1 MTQSMVQSTSP
12 SFVTSTVE
20 SSGLSTGPST
30 DPSGSLGLSPL
41 PEQRVASRAERRERR
56 ANISATLLERAS
68 ATGDESERQRLLD
81 EVVHLNMEVA
91 ESVST
96 RYRRRGVPD
105 DDLTQVAY
113 VGLVKAVRGFDP
125 AYERDFL
132 VYAVPTIRGEVRKY
146 FRDRAWVIRP
156 PRRLQELQSRLAVA
170 TEQLQQE
177 LGRSPR
183 PAEVAAH
190 LEEDIED
197 VIEALSANG
206 CFTPTSLDRPL
217 GDDGGFT
224 LGDLV
229 AGEDADVGAVD
240 ARQML
245 APAMDG
251 LCERDRRILY
261 LRFFAQKTQS
271 EIATEIGVTQ
281 MQVSRLL
288 SRILADLRG
297 AIGG

>member
-1 MTQSMVQSTSP
+1 MTATCQFTA
-12 SFVTSTVE
+12 
-20 SSGLSTGPST
+20 
-30 DPSGSLGLSPL
+30 PSGSSCLDAF
-41 PEQRVASRAERRERR
+41 PEQRNPSRAERREQR
-56 ANISATLLERAS
+56 AAASARLLEQAS
-68 ATGDESERQRLLD
+68 STTDEEERQQLRD
-81 EVVHLNMEVA
+81 EVVRLNMEVA
-91 ESVST
+91 QSVST

-113 VGLVKAVRGFDP
+113 MGLVKAVRGFDP
-125 AYERDFL
+125 SFDRDFL

-146 FRDRAWVIRP
+146 FRDRAWAIRP
-156 PRRLQELQSRLAVA
+156 PRRLQELQSRLSVA
-170 TEQLQQE
+170 GERLSQE

-183 PAEVAAH
+183 PSEVADV
-190 LEEDIED
+190 LGEDLED

-229 AGEDADVGAVD
+229 AGEDAAVGAVD

-245 APAMDG
+245 APAMEG

-261 LRFFAQKTQS
+261 LRFFVQQTQS
-271 EIATEIGVTQ
+271 EIAADIGVTQ

-288 SRILADLRG
+288 SRILSDLRE
-297 AIGG
+297 AIGD

>member
-1 MTQSMVQSTSP
+1 MTTTTEP
-12 SFVTSTVE
+12 
-20 SSGLSTGPST
+20 P
-30 DPSGSLGLSPL
+30 PSGHTATNAI
-41 PEQRVASRAERRERR
+41 PEQRAANRAERREQR
-56 ANISATLLERAS
+56 ATISARLLLRAS
-68 ATGDESERQRLLD
+68 TTTDETERQQLLD

-91 ESVST
+91 QSVST

-113 VGLVKAVRGFDP
+113 LGLVKAVRGFDP
-125 AYERDFL
+125 SFERDFL

-146 FRDRAWVIRP
+146 FRDRAWAIRP
-156 PRRLQELQSRLAVA
+156 PRRLQELQSRLSTA
-170 TEQLQQE
+170 TEQLSQD

-183 PAEVAAH
+183 PSEVADR
-190 LEEDIED
+190 LDEDIED

-217 GDDGGFT
+217 GEDGGFT
-224 LGDLV
+224 LGDLM
-229 AGEDADVGAVD
+229 AGEDAGVGAVD

-245 APAMDG
+245 APAMEG

-261 LRFFAQKTQS
+261 LRFFAQQTQS
-271 EIATEIGVTQ
+271 EIAADIGVTQ

-288 SRILADLRG
+288 SRILTDLRG
-297 AIGG
+297 FIGD